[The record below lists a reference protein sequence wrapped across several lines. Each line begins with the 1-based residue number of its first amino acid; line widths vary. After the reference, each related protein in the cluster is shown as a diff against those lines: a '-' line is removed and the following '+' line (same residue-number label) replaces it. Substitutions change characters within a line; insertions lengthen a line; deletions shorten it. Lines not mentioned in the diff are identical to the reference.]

1 MPFSSSWILAASYS
15 LLTTRY
21 FRVNSAVVTSDDM
34 SSLQNPWPDPGS
46 PQPIAPGP
54 VRPAPPEDPPWT
66 GLDVLSVVAATVVVL
81 IVLPL
86 LAVVMAHQLFFPKAS
101 FTEIMQIP
109 EIVLVVQVLI
119 YAVVFALIYYL
130 LRARTGQF
138 SKSLRWNWPRSS
150 WAGFL
155 LLGGLVY
162 FALMGLGQ
170 LLPIPKHL
178 PIDRFFET
186 SREAALMSILS
197 VTLAPF
203 MEELFFRG
211 LLYPVLARRFGVG
224 VSIFLTGAAFG
235 LLHGAQLKY
244 SWAVLIIFLVGVV
257 LTAVRAVTKSVA
269 ASFLVHVGYNGTL
282 SALLFIATDGFR
294 HLEKLNQ

>member
-1 MPFSSSWILAASYS
+1 
-15 LLTTRY
+15 
-21 FRVNSAVVTSDDM
+21 M
-34 SSLQNPWPDPGS
+34 SSLQNPWSDPG
-46 PQPIAPGP
+46 APPETP
-54 VRPAPPEDPPWT
+54 VPARPAPPEDPAWT
-66 GLDVLSVVAATVVVL
+66 GLDVFTVVVVIVAAL

-86 LAVVMAHQLFFPKAS
+86 MAVVIAQRLVFPGTS

-109 EIVLVVQVLI
+109 EVVLAVQLLI
-119 YAVVFALIYYL
+119 YLVAFGLMFYL
-130 LRARTGQF
+130 LRARTGRFWQP
-138 SKSLRWNWPRSS
+138 LRWNWPKSS

-155 LLGGLVY
+155 IFGALLY

-170 LLPIPKHL
+170 LLPIPRHL
-178 PIDRFFET
+178 PIDRFFQT
-186 SREAALMSILS
+186 AREATLMSILS
-197 VTLAPF
+197 MTLAPF

-224 VSIFLTGAAFG
+224 VSIVVTGAAFG
-235 LLHGAQLKY
+235 FLHGAQLKY
-244 SWAVLIIFLVGVV
+244 SWAVLIIFLVGMA

-282 SALLFIATDGFR
+282 SALLFVATNGFR